1 MITRRLFS
9 LGLAGLAAPVFTSS
23 PFTSSVLAAPK
34 LAEDGMYHFDWYLES
49 FLDLAEDVAN
59 ARASGKRLAV
69 IFGQRACPYCKRMAE
84 EHLSDPAIAA
94 YIQANFDVLHLN
106 LFGAR
111 EVTDF
116 DGVKHSERDLARIYG
131 VRLTP
136 AILFFPESAE
146 GLGARSVMKRE
157 VARMPGLLEPAPFL
171 AMFRYV
177 CEKGYEAA
185 SFTEWLKTRS

>member
-1 MITRRLFS
+1 MINRRLFS
-9 LGLAGLAAPVFTSS
+9 LGLAGLAAPIFI
-23 PFTSSVLAAPK
+23 SSVFAAPK
-34 LAEDGMYHFDWYLES
+34 LADDGMYYFEWYLES
-49 FLDLAEDVAN
+49 FLDLAEDVAG
-59 ARASGKRLAV
+59 AAASGKRLAV
-69 IFGQRACPYCKRMAE
+69 IFGQRACPYCKRMAK

-94 YIQANFDVLHLN
+94 YVQANFEVLHLN

-116 DGVKHSERDLARIYG
+116 DGAKHSERDLARLYG

-136 AILFFPESAE
+136 TILFFPESAE
-146 GLGARSVMKRE
+146 GLGARPVMKRE

-177 CEKGYEAA
+177 REKGYETS
-185 SFTEWLKTRS
+185 SFTQWLKTRS